1 MLIFLL
7 LFEIGIIFIIVLS
20 HVMLEKKYREVEK
33 SIQIYTSK
41 RAYRTK
47 QSIAFIDDIIKRHV
61 EFVEQKNELP
71 DLYSMIKSSL
81 LREYIGKFTF
91 IGVNN
96 IAHKGKYIMWGIIV
110 LEMTIGC
117 INNVA
122 ISLEG
127 IVVIISSILLAIG
140 VETFVIIKALEE
152 KKEATIVLVEDYI
165 LNAYPLE
172 ANKQT
177 KTNNAKEQKFLEE
190 GQAKQLILL
199 TETQNKI
206 SYSVVPENKK
216 NNKREKEVSS
226 GKSNLK
232 EGLKEEDIIRFIT
245 NLNNL

>member
-1 MLIFLL
+1 MLLFLL
-7 LFEIGIIFIIVLS
+7 LFEIGIVLIIILS
-20 HVMLEKKYREVEK
+20 HIMLEKKYKEVEK
-33 SIQIYTSK
+33 SIQIYTSR

-47 QSIAFIDDIIKRHV
+47 QSIAFIDDIIKRHI
-61 EFVEQKNELP
+61 EFVEQKNESP

-81 LREYIGKFTF
+81 LREHIGKFTF

-96 IAHKGKYIMWGIIV
+96 IAHKAKYIMWGIIV
-110 LEMTIGC
+110 LEITIGC

-140 VETFVIIKALEE
+140 VEIFIIIKALEE

-165 LNAYPLE
+165 LNAYPLQ

-177 KTNNAKEQKFLEE
+177 KTNNSKEQKSLEE
-190 GQAKQLILL
+190 GQAKELILL
-199 TETQNKI
+199 TKVQNKN
-206 SYSVVPENKK
+206 SYSIVSENQKS
-216 NNKREKEVSS
+216 NKREKKVSS

-232 EGLKEEDIIRFIT
+232 EGLTEEDIIKFIT